1 VKTEDQHQPKG
12 ANTMFRYKF
21 KFADRPEAEVTA
33 SSFAA
38 ALFGAVA
45 LYEADEHKILS
56 VVRTPIF

>member
-1 VKTEDQHQPKG
+1 
-12 ANTMFRYKF
+12 MFRYKF

-33 SSFAA
+33 SSFAV

-56 VVRTPIF
+56 VVRMPVGNK